1 MMHNVANTNKSI
13 AFGGNTGSEPTGKI
27 WEVATRNNE
36 KSLVVR
42 IRQVESY
49 KHVGVL

>member
-13 AFGGNTGSEPTGKI
+13 AFGGNTGSEPMGKI
-27 WEVATRNNE
+27 WEVAKRNNA
-36 KSLVVR
+36 KPITVR

-49 KHVGVL
+49 KRVGVL